1 MSNRHK
7 VFVSYHHE
15 DQRYKDRFEH
25 RFSKIYDIMVANSV
39 QTGDID
45 TNCNPERISQIIRDK
60 YLKDTTVTIVL
71 VGEHT
76 WRRKHVDWEISFSI
90 RDTNNNP
97 RSGLLGI
104 LLPTYPTYPK
114 PRDPYTIPPRLH
126 DNIECGFAEIYN
138 WRKDPVKVQAW
149 IHEAFKQRNV
159 INPHNTRE
167 LFRNNRKG
175 ERWYD

>member
-1 MSNRHK
+1 MSNRHN

-25 RFSKIYDIMVANSV
+25 RFSGIYKIMVANSV
-39 QTGDID
+39 QTGDI
-45 TNCNPERISQIIRDK
+45 NKNLPAERISQIIRDE
-60 YLKDTTVTIVL
+60 YLKKTTVTIVL

-76 WRRKHVDWEISFSI
+76 WRRKHVDWEISSSI
-90 RDTNNNP
+90 RDTKSND

-104 LLPTYPTYPK
+104 ILPTYPTYPN
-114 PRDPYTIPPRLH
+114 PHDPYTIPLRLH
-126 DNIECGFAEIYN
+126 DNIECGFAKIHN
-138 WRKDPVKVQAW
+138 WSRDPVKVQTW
-149 IHEAFKQRNV
+149 IHEVFKQRNV
-159 INPHNTRE
+159 RNPHNTRQ

>member
-7 VFVSYHHE
+7 VFVSYHNA

-25 RFSKIYDIMVANSV
+25 RFLNIYDIMEANSV
-39 QTGDID
+39 QTGDI
-45 TNCNPERISQIIRDK
+45 NPNLNAERISQIIRDE
-60 YLKDTTVTIVL
+60 YLKNTTVTIVL

-90 RDTNNNP
+90 RDTKYND

-104 LLPTYPTYPK
+104 ILPTYPMYPK
-114 PRDPYTIPPRLH
+114 SHDPYTIPPRLH
-126 DNIECGFAEIYN
+126 DNIECGFAKIYN
-138 WRKDPVKVQAW
+138 WTKDPVKVQAW
-149 IHEAFKQRNV
+149 IHEVFKQRNL

-167 LFRNNRKG
+167 LFKNNRKG